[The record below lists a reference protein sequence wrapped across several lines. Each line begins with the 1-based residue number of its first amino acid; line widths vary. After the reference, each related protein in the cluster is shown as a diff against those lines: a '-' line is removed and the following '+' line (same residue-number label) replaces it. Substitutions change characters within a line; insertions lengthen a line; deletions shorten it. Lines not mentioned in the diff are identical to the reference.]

1 MSETLGHSI
10 LKGELIRDTLGDA
23 LYRVVYTSPDT
34 GTGYWI
40 RVDSSSNVPKRI
52 DLKDVEMKLA
62 TRSYEAVIERIAEET
77 AATSAMVAER
87 DRVFGLIRDIVSDEP
102 AIYEP
107 QKRTILLHDQ
117 AQKTGTGINKLYSYL
132 GKYWRGGMSPSALLP
147 RYDKRG
153 AKAPVFTRRPGRPR
167 IEGENGK
174 ILTADDEEKVSRAIQ
189 EYYASDSKPTLKD
202 AYDMMIAH
210 MYTRPRFKGDTDPEQ
225 LPPDEKPSYRQFT
238 YWHAKNQKLV
248 EEQKEREKNR
258 YKTTCRGATGRSD
271 TFVKGPGMVAQI
283 DATIADYYLVREK
296 HRDEVI
302 GRPVMFFIKDVKTR
316 MIMGMYITLE
326 NTSWDCALM
335 ALKNAAE
342 DKVGFCKRYGVDIS
356 KEEWPCHH
364 LPVSITADN
373 GEMGDKGVEDIIAR
387 LGITIENTPP
397 YRGDL
402 KGIIENNFRMI
413 DMKLR
418 YIVPGHVDKDDGQR
432 GSIDRRKE
440 ACIDIR
446 TFIEMIIRCVLYYN
460 NHHLMETYQRTPE
473 MVMHG
478 VRAVPRDLW
487 NYGMQFQSG
496 ALRTVSQEE
505 IYKILLPKGT
515 ASVTDR
521 GILFKELYYTC
532 QKAQDE
538 SWFDKARISGRWR
551 IPVTYDPT
559 CLDRIY
565 TSMDDGTLVP
575 CDLLS
580 KSAAYQSFTKEDME
594 EAIRQDKLDKARAAQ
609 EDEKARNNLI
619 LTTEALVERCRK
631 EKKDGGAS
639 AVGAVL
645 DKHKVR
651 AQRQAEKQEQ
661 SGEKA
666 AREAQARTNIPDG
679 QHPGGVYRTARDAM
693 DDAIEEAL
701 REAGIF
707 DEGEAPE

>member
-1 MSETLGHSI
+1 MNETAGFTLLRG
-10 LKGELIRDTLGDA
+10 GLIRDNIDGA
-23 LYRVVYTSPDT
+23 LYRVLYVSPDNS
-34 GTGYWI
+34 TGYWI
-40 RVDSSSNVPKRI
+40 RVDSSSNIPKLI
-52 DLKDVEMKLA
+52 DLNDVGMRLM
-62 TRSYEAVIERIAEET
+62 TRSYEAVIDCQGEET
-77 AATSAMVAER
+77 VATPAMAAER
-87 DRVFGLIRDIVSDEP
+87 DRIFALIKDIVCDEP

-107 QKRTILLHDQ
+107 RERARLLHDQ
-117 AQKTGTGINKLYSYL
+117 AEKTGAGINKLYSYL
-132 GKYWRGGMSPSALLP
+132 GRYWRGGMSASALVP
-147 RYDKRG
+147 RYHKRG
-153 AKAPVFTRRPGRPR
+153 SKNPVFTRRPGKPKP
-167 IEGENGK
+167 EGENGK
-174 ILTADDEEKVSRAIQ
+174 ILTADDEEKFSRALR
-189 EYYASDSKPTLKD
+189 EFHSSDKKPTLKGT
-202 AYDMMIAH
+202 YDWMIAH

-225 LPPDEKPSYRQFT
+225 LSPDEKPSYRQFT
-238 YWHAKNQKLV
+238 YWHAKNQKIV
-248 EEQKEREKNR
+248 EEKKEREGNR
-258 YKTTCRGATGRSD
+258 YETTCRGATGRSD

-283 DATIADYYLVREK
+283 DATIADYYLVREN

-326 NTSWDCALM
+326 NASWDCALM

-342 DKVGFCKRYGVDIS
+342 DKVGFCKRYGLDITP
-356 KEEWPCHH
+356 EEWPCHH

-373 GEMGDKGVEDIIAR
+373 GEMGDHGVEEIIAK

-402 KGIIENNFRMI
+402 KGIIEHNFAMI

-432 GSIDRRKE
+432 GAIDRRKE

-446 TFIEMIIRCVLYYN
+446 TFIQIVIRCVLYYN
-460 NHHLMETYQRTPE
+460 NHHYMKAYQRTPE

-496 ALRTVSQEE
+496 ALRTISQED
-505 IYKILLPKGT
+505 IYKILLPKDT

-521 GILFKELYYTC
+521 GIFFRDLYYTC
-532 QKAQDE
+532 QNAEDD

-551 IPVTYDPT
+551 IPITYDPT

-565 TSMDDGTLVP
+565 ISSDDGTLIP
-575 CDLLS
+575 CELLS
-580 KSAAYQSFTKEDME
+580 KSTAYQGFTKEE
-594 EAIRQDKLDKARAAQ
+594 IEQALKQDKLDQAKAAQ
-609 EDEKARNNLI
+609 EDEKAKSNLI
-619 LTTEALVERCRK
+619 LTTESLVERCRN
-631 EKKDGGAS
+631 EKKDGGLS
-639 AVGAVL
+639 AVGTVL

-661 SGEKA
+661 SGEAA
-666 AREAQARTNIPDG
+666 ARKAQAG
-679 QHPGGVYRTARDAM
+679 QDLLGEQQPRDVYETARDAM
-693 DDAIEEAL
+693 DDAIDEAL

-707 DEGEAPE
+707 DEEEVPE